1 MKRRLAFLL
10 SIMLLAGCTK
20 QTANSSS
27 ATNTSTSST
36 NENSGGCAAFAE
48 CESSEDEAK
57 LYEKLLA
64 AENSPFEKVTM
75 EDVVSYFENKES
87 HIVFLGFRDCPWCQD
102 LMPILND
109 IAIQKNIK
117 IKYVNVRP
125 ENTKKSD
132 LRNENNPT
140 YVKLQELL
148 GDVSGD
154 GTNKIYVPY
163 VGVIRDGKVVDFML
177 NLDYDAHTVQITE
190 SQIEE
195 YKTRLNELLEK

>member
-27 ATNTSTSST
+27 TTNTSTSNT

-87 HIVFLGFRDCPWCQD
+87 HIVFLGFRDV
-102 LMPILND
+102 LG
-109 IAIQKNIK
+109 AK
-117 IKYVNVRP
+117 I
-125 ENTKKSD
+125 
-132 LRNENNPT
+132 
-140 YVKLQELL
+140 
-148 GDVSGD
+148 
-154 GTNKIYVPY
+154 
-163 VGVIRDGKVVDFML
+163 
-177 NLDYDAHTVQITE
+177 
-190 SQIEE
+190 
-195 YKTRLNELLEK
+195 